1 LHIIEGEYEFRS
13 GSPDV
18 EQKTN
23 LNSRLYSV
31 ILVCLVAALSYLTAR
46 LGGSLVLRPQML
58 WALWPGCALL
68 VAVLLLTPRKLWP
81 ILLAAGLAGFV
92 LFDAQAGL
100 ALRPTVILIVSD
112 VVEILI
118 AVFGVSYFFSGP
130 VRLNSIRSL
139 MRYSLFAVV
148 LAPLA
153 AAFIATA
160 AFSGDYWIR
169 WRIGFFTEA
178 LALLTLTPAILSW
191 ASVGQTC
198 AQKPRAFFL
207 EAIALIAGLGVLGY
221 VAFAAPKQISSPVL
235 LYSLLPIL
243 LWAALR
249 FGLAGITTSM
259 ILVALLS
266 IWGAVHG
273 RGPFTTSE
281 PLTNVMSLQLFLFF
295 TTATFMILAV
305 LMEEQK
311 RTERAFRESE
321 KRFRLMADT
330 APALIWM
337 AGPDKL
343 CTYFNK
349 PWLDFTGQSIDS
361 ELGNGWTAGV
371 HPDDLQ
377 RCVDTYTRS
386 FDGREEFR
394 MEYRLRRYDG
404 EYRWIVDIGVPRFDQ
419 DRSFIGYIGIG
430 IEMTERK
437 RAEEALTN
445 VNRRLIEAQEKE
457 RTRIGRDLHDDIGQ
471 RLSLLTVELEQ
482 LHHDPP
488 NLPQVRYRIGE
499 LHKQASEIAT
509 DIQSLSHELHSAK
522 LQYLGIVTTMRGFCR
537 EFGQQQKVEVDF
549 KTHDL
554 ADDVPPDISLCLFR
568 VLQEALHNSAKHS
581 RARHFEVRLW
591 GTSDE
596 VRLTV
601 TDSGVGFDREAA
613 RQGRGLGLIS
623 MEERLKLLN
632 GTLAIETQPEKGT
645 AVHVSVPLS
654 PGTDSMRAV
663 G

>member
-1 LHIIEGEYEFRS
+1 MHIIEGEYEFRS

>member
-1 LHIIEGEYEFRS
+1 
-13 GSPDV
+13 
-18 EQKTN
+18 
-23 LNSRLYSV
+23 
-31 ILVCLVAALSYLTAR
+31 
-46 LGGSLVLRPQML
+46 ML

-100 ALRPTVILIVSD
+100 ALRPTVILIASD

-118 AVFGVSYFFSGP
+118 AALGVNYFFSGP

-191 ASVGQTC
+191 ASVGQTW